1 MSNKFSK
8 VPFKYQHPITST
20 PPHKHL
26 IYNKLNLLTKAPQ
39 SSLTLHFKPI
49 SATTSTD
56 LVPHYPLNINP
67 LSSHAHIFGCGGHS
81 PIDPDPVK
89 PGLYPID
96 FGISADLEVE
106 SKTVIDNNNV
116 TGFTFVALG
125 NLTVNGEQQ
134 TNLFGENGKIVYYE
148 NDAWTYSPLRYW
160 QPGSYEFA
168 AVMPFVGYT
177 PSFNASNQLTL
188 NFTNGFNLA
197 SSQTDLMVAFDS
209 RTVQSV
215 SSATPVKFDF
225 EHQMSLVVIKG
236 AYKET
241 AGKIRVDKIEVYGNT
256 AKTAGN
262 MVFTHDGTKINASYS
277 LDSQSVT
284 DEDNVYQTIE
294 GAWELTPSA
303 ASTEIVSGL
312 LVFPEE
318 CDEFYIAVT
327 YTDAYGTTNQV
338 QTTKTSP
345 NLEPAWERGKKYT
358 YTFNVN
364 LDHISFGEP
373 TVTEWVS
380 GGSVDTGIEM

>member
-1 MSNKFSK
+1 MECGKHPLPEFEAENEGEKSIEFGLSSDFSVESKATIDGTNYTDYGFIVQAGLTVASEKTETWKTNTVFGSNGTEVTYGTDGWGYSPARYWQYGSYSFAGAMPSSAG
-8 VPFKYQHPITST
+8 FTASLDAAT
-20 PPHKHL
+20 HK
-26 IYNKLNLLTKAPQ
+26 Q
-39 SSLTLHFKPI
+39 LTLHFGDGGY
-49 SATTSTD
+49 D
-56 LVPHYPLNINP
+56 LRAGQDDI
-67 LSSHAHIFGCGGHS
+67 
-81 PIDPDPVK
+81 
-89 PGLYPID
+89 
-96 FGISADLEVE
+96 
-106 SKTVIDNNNV
+106 
-116 TGFTFVALG
+116 
-125 NLTVNGEQQ
+125 
-134 TNLFGENGKIVYYE
+134 
-148 NDAWTYSPLRYW
+148 
-160 QPGSYEFA
+160 
-168 AVMPFVGYT
+168 MVG
-177 PSFNASNQLTL
+177 
-188 NFTNGFNLA
+188 
-197 SSQTDLMVAFDS
+197 FDS

-215 SSATPVKFDF
+215 SSAKPVKFDF
-225 EHQMSLVVIKG
+225 EHQLSLVVIKG

-284 DEDNVYQTIE
+284 DEDNVYQKIE